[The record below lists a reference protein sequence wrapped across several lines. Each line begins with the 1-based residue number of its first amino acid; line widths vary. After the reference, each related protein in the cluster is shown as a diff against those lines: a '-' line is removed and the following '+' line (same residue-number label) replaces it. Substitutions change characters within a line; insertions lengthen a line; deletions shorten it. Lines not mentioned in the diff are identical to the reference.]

1 MKPNHLIIPALDYG
15 RKNAAGERADDQAE
29 FKDLMDA
36 LTKRDTEIKTFAEK
50 ASAEIKEHGKIL
62 GDTKSAL
69 EKIAREGSELQ
80 SRLMDVEQ
88 KLARRGGFTNDN
100 AGPSLGVRFTESDEV
115 KAVTSLTSATTGT
128 GGVGDAIRPD
138 RRPGIIAP
146 PERPMTI
153 RDLLM
158 PGRTGSN
165 AIEYVKETGFQNMAA
180 PVAEGALK
188 PQSDLAFDLVTT
200 TVKTLAHWALAS
212 KQMLSDVP

>member
-88 KLARRGGFTNDN
+88 KLARRGGFANDN
-100 AGPSLGVRFTESDEV
+100 AGPTIGARFTDSEEF
-115 KAVTSLTSATTGT
+115 K
-128 GGVGDAIRPD
+128 
-138 RRPGIIAP
+138 
-146 PERPMTI
+146 
-153 RDLLM
+153 
-158 PGRTGSN
+158 
-165 AIEYVKETGFQNMAA
+165 
-180 PVAEGALK
+180 
-188 PQSDLAFDLVTT
+188 
-200 TVKTLAHWALAS
+200 ALAARGKGS
-212 KQMLSDVP
+212 ARM